1 MITDKELGGQGQQE
15 HVYMQTDR
23 CTFSSIDIKIYIKK
37 NNEFLFYALW
47 PSPQP
52 AQWKSVRFTSSDIC
66 IPAGTY
72 KVAIIAP
79 NLFLKVGFN
88 MVYMY

>member
-1 MITDKELGGQGQQE
+1 MDKANKNM
-15 HVYMQTDR
+15 YTCRQTDAHY
-23 CTFSSIDIKIYIKK
+23 TSIDIKIYIKK
-37 NNEFLFYALW
+37 PNEFLFYALW

-88 MVYMY
+88 IIGIHVLTKRI

>member
-1 MITDKELGGQGQQE
+1 MNFCFMHFD
-15 HVYMQTDR
+15 
-23 CTFSSIDIKIYIKK
+23 
-37 NNEFLFYALW
+37 
-47 PSPQP
+47 PPPQP